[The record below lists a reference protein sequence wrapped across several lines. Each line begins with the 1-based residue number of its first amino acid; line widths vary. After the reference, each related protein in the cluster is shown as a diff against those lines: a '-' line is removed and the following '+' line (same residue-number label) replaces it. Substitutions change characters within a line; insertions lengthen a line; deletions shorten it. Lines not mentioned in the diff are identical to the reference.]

1 MNEEKRS
8 EKYQLG
14 TSEKGRSYKVSR
26 GTHSFPQ
33 VPQAH
38 K

>member
-1 MNEEKRS
+1 MNEENRR

-14 TSEKGRSYKVSR
+14 TSKKGRSYKVSR

-33 VPQAH
+33 VTQTR